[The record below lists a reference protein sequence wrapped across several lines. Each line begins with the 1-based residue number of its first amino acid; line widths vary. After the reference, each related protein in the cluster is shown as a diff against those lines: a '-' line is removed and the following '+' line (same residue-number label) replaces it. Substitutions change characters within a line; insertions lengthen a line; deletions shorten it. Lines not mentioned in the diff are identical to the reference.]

1 MSISSK
7 PSRPVYFINVPKL
20 FDDNTFTNLSC
31 KFIYNF
37 YTTDES
43 TQENPII
50 PEVYK
55 KPTISKNDVSLSTF
69 SLRVPRYVEISWKSN
84 DAIQASPLASGV
96 NPDLQKNLSKIVTQD
111 NILNSNFLPYNFESN
126 STLENA
132 VDDINK
138 NAIGQLLTST
148 GISQAT
154 ILENF
159 ITDLMKDYEEV
170 PEKPAILEIRKQIKV
185 AIDSL
190 ESFVD
195 RSDDLLG
202 YKFYN
207 DKNDKIETSFDEVT
221 NRNVKIYSQLNNS
234 IAPDVFNL
242 TALSSATLT
251 QVNNSSMQS
260 PNNSDLFISPVSIGE
275 QTNDFPDTTNSI
287 DIVGYII
294 DRYEF
299 DGTSY
304 IKNKTFFINDAKT
317 TVAYDLNVKY
327 GAMYHYAIRAIA
339 KIEIPSIL
347 TESNTVNKCMYY
359 CAGKPIT
366 TTITCQEDISP
377 PPPTELNFV
386 WEYKIKKFHVTW
398 QMPFNSQRDIKQ
410 FQVFRRKS
418 IYEPF
423 ELLEQQCFDFS
434 DIKQTTKE
442 IIDGNDVQMNKE
454 NASFVKYFKFPT
466 YDYLDEEFKVNFETL
481 TSSKYIYAIA
491 SIDAHGLIS
500 NYSAQYEVSF
510 DFYKNQLIKKLISVA
525 DAPRPYPNLSLNSDL
540 FKDVIQTSGLSSQK
554 LKIYFMPE
562 YFKLKYNSGK
572 IEKMVTTKQDGSQG
586 GYYKLQFINVQNQ
599 KSDQLKI
606 NIDDPGLLTSIEEQ

>member
-251 QVNNSSMQS
+251 QVNNSSMQN

-275 QTNDFPDTTNSI
+275 PTNDFPDTTNSI

-377 PPPTELNFV
+377 QPPTELNFV
-386 WEYKIKKFHVTW
+386 W
-398 QMPFNSQRDIKQ
+398 
-410 FQVFRRKS
+410 
-418 IYEPF
+418 
-423 ELLEQQCFDFS
+423 
-434 DIKQTTKE
+434 
-442 IIDGNDVQMNKE
+442 
-454 NASFVKYFKFPT
+454 
-466 YDYLDEEFKVNFETL
+466 
-481 TSSKYIYAIA
+481 
-491 SIDAHGLIS
+491 
-500 NYSAQYEVSF
+500 
-510 DFYKNQLIKKLISVA
+510 
-525 DAPRPYPNLSLNSDL
+525 
-540 FKDVIQTSGLSSQK
+540 
-554 LKIYFMPE
+554 
-562 YFKLKYNSGK
+562 
-572 IEKMVTTKQDGSQG
+572 
-586 GYYKLQFINVQNQ
+586 
-599 KSDQLKI
+599 
-606 NIDDPGLLTSIEEQ
+606 